1 MMGKLLTILVIS
13 ICLFPLTARSDEC
26 VEGDCQNGTGAMI
39 YSTGHRFTGGFKDGM
54 RHGEGVLL
62 LPGSR
67 KLVGVWENNE
77 IKEGTFTDADG
88 TIYTG
93 QWQFRER
100 EGQGT
105 MTWPDGRKYTGSFD
119 NGLRHGKGT
128 MIYPDGR
135 KYEGEFQ
142 YGERSGNGT
151 MTYPDG
157 RKYIGEF
164 KDGERTGRGKLI
176 YPDGREQ
183 VGEFKNGE
191 FVGK

>member
-1 MMGKLLTILVIS
+1 MKKSLIILLVGM
-13 ICLFPLTARSDEC
+13 CLFPLIALGDEC
-26 VEGDCQNGTGAMI
+26 VEGDCINGTGKMI
-39 YSTGHRFTGGFKDGM
+39 YSTGHEFRGEFKDGM
-54 RHGEGVLL
+54 RHGKGVLKA
-62 LPGSR
+62 PGNR
-67 KLVGVWENNE
+67 KIVGTWEDNE
-77 IKEGTFTDADG
+77 IKEGTFTDFDG
-88 TIYTG
+88 TTYTG

-105 MTWPDGRKYTGSFD
+105 MTWPDGRQYTGSFK
-119 NGLRHGKGT
+119 NGQRHGKGI
-128 MIYPDGR
+128 MIYTDGR
-135 KYEGEFQ
+135 KYDGEYY
-142 YGERSGNGT
+142 YGERNGMGT
-151 MTYPDG
+151 MIYPDG